1 MHPRSF
7 ALRSAAAMSILAL
20 TATSTH
26 ATTVR
31 FETVLGDIDVQLFD
45 TATPQTV
52 ANFLAYAT
60 GCDYNDTMFHRSATL
75 QNGSPFVLQG
85 GGFNYDGNGETD
97 PNNFQAITSRGDIQ
111 NEPGI
116 SNTRGTI
123 AMAKLGGN
131 PDSATSEFFF
141 NLGDNAANLDNQ
153 NGGFTVFGQVL
164 GDGMD
169 VVDAFAALPT
179 FNFGAGAFGDLPLR
193 DFTDTDVL
201 NKPIDDSNL
210 ALIHGIHAIDDNA
223 DSSFLSDLELAA
235 LDILLTA
242 TAAPATAGLDSAD
255 SLAGSTPAD
264 SQIVQQA
271 SASASSATA
280 QIIPE
285 PATATIAL
293 ASAAAG
299 LTRRKRRNA

>member
-1 MHPRSF
+1 MHRRSF
-7 ALRSAAAMSILAL
+7 VARSSAVLSVLTL
-20 TATSTH
+20 TAVSAH

-85 GGFNYDGNGETD
+85 GGFNYDGSGETD
-97 PNNFQAITSRGDIQ
+97 PNNFRKITSRGDIP

-131 PDSATSEFFF
+131 PDSATSQFFF
-141 NLGDNAANLDNQ
+141 NLGDNAAGLDDN

-179 FNFGAGAFGDLPLR
+179 FNFGPGAFGELPLR
-193 DFTDTDVL
+193 DFDDTDVF

-210 ALIHGIHAIDDNA
+210 ALIHGIHAIDDNT
-223 DSSFLSDLELAA
+223 DSSFLSDLDLAA
-235 LDILLTA
+235 LNTLLTA
-242 TAAPATAGLDSAD
+242 TAEPATAGLDPADALNTSAD
-255 SLAGSTPAD
+255 PQFA
-264 SQIVQQA
+264 QQA
-271 SASASSATA
+271 SASSSSSNASA
-280 QIIPE
+280 QVVPE
-285 PATATIAL
+285 PGTAAIAL
-293 ASAAAG
+293 TFTAG
-299 LTRRKRRNA
+299 LLHRRRRNA